1 MSKKKYIAK
10 LTTDFLTEDVIKSLE
25 ENEIEI
31 ITYSK
36 LLNLIIVESEINL
49 IENQPDFLIDIE
61 EDKEI
66 PKP

>member
-36 LLNLIIVESEINL
+36 LLNLIIVESKINL